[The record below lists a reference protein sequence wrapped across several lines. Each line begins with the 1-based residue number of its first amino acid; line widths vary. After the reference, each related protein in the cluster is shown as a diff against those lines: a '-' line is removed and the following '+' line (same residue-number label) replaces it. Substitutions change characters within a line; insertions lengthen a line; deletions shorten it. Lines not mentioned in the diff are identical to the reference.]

1 MGKIYVVT
9 VGYDYEGEDVDSA
22 WSSQDQALKR
32 KEILEKQKCGDSLK
46 VRAIPMD
53 NLELLNDDSKFCW
66 NNEDVG

>member
-1 MGKIYVVT
+1 MTHIYVVT

-32 KEILEKQKCGDSLK
+32 KQVLEKQKYGDSLK

-66 NNEDVG
+66 DNQYVG